1 MLSPNAEA
9 FQIEN
14 LLGLKTTERT
24 GEETCTASENTVRNI
39 CLSSAAS
46 GGIQCIHPARQTV
59 HETSNRGQISVEL
72 CHSDLWHAFH
82 NLGTEMIIT
91 KTGRRMFPAIRVRI
105 QGLESKK
112 RYKVYLDFQQQDK
125 HKYRYVY
132 HSSKWMVSGSGE
144 TMVPN
149 QVHHHP
155 DSPLDSS
162 HLTSQV
168 VSFERIKLTNSDKM
182 RAGQISLVSMQK
194 FIPRIHVESVTLD
207 QTPGEPEKEHF
218 VAIFPQTSFI
228 AVTAY
233 QNQEI
238 TRLKIARNPF
248 AKGFREAGK
257 NRSSLEAMMESYGLH
272 VDGSGSFD
280 MNSLLGRRVLKRSA
294 HQRGDTN
301 TSECEG
307 EYMKSI
313 LYPYTYIQRP
323 IPVLTMDPS
332 LNLPGYIKVEAPDIY
347 SSDAYSNSCQQT
359 DEPYAFH
366 PDTFK
371 QQRLEQ
377 WKTCVSS

>member
-14 LLGLKTTERT
+14 LLGLKTTDRT
-24 GEETCTASENTVRNI
+24 EEEIVTGDTVRNI
-39 CLSSAAS
+39 CLSSS
-46 GGIQCIHPARQTV
+46 GGIQCIHPARLTA
-59 HETSNRGQISVEL
+59 HELSGRGEISVEL

-105 QGLESKK
+105 QGLESNK

-155 DSPLDSS
+155 DSPLEAS

-168 VSFERIKLTNSDKM
+168 VSFERIKLTNSDKT

-194 FIPRIHVESVTLD
+194 FIPRIHVESVLMD
-207 QTPGEPEKEHF
+207 QTDDPNGKHF

-257 NRSSLEAMMESYGLH
+257 NRSSLEAMMESYGLQ

-280 MNSLLGRRVLKRSA
+280 MNSLLGRRMLKRSA
-294 HQRGDTN
+294 HERDETY
-301 TSECEG
+301 TTKSEG
-307 EYMKSI
+307 ECTSSI
-313 LYPYTYIQRP
+313 HGLYPYTSYIPRP
-323 IPVLTMDPS
+323 TPVINMDSSLT
-332 LNLPGYIKVEAPDIY
+332 LPGYNIKVEAPDMY
-347 SSDAYSNSCQQT
+347 SSDTFICHQT
-359 DEPYAFH
+359 DESCMCH
-366 PDTFK
+366 RHMLTHLD
-371 QQRLEQ
+371 Q
-377 WKTCVSS
+377 WKSCVS

>member
-14 LLGLKTTERT
+14 LLGLKTTPGRT
-24 GEETCTASENTVRNI
+24 EGEPCTGNGEDTVRNI
-39 CLSSAAS
+39 CLSSNTS

-59 HETSNRGQISVEL
+59 QDMSGRSQISVEL

-105 QGLESKK
+105 QGLETHK

-132 HSSKWMVSGSGE
+132 HSSKWMVSGTGE
-144 TMVPN
+144 KMIPN
-149 QVHHHP
+149 QVHYHP
-155 DSPLDSS
+155 DSPLDAA

-168 VSFERIKLTNSDKM
+168 VSFERIKLTNSDKT
-182 RAGQISLVSMQK
+182 RAGQVSLVSMQK
-194 FIPRIHVESVTLD
+194 FIPRIHVESVLTD
-207 QTPGEPEKEHF
+207 ETEESENRHF
-218 VAIFPQTSFI
+218 IAIFPQTSFI

-257 NRSSLEAMMESYGLH
+257 NRSSLEAMMESYGLQ
-272 VDGSGSFD
+272 VDGPGAFD
-280 MNSLLGRRVLKRSA
+280 MNSLLGRRMLKRSA
-294 HQRGDTN
+294 HRRDETY
-301 TSECEG
+301 TAKSEDECMSSVHG
-307 EYMKSI
+307 
-313 LYPYTYIQRP
+313 LYPYTSYIQRP
-323 IPVLTMDPS
+323 IPVMNMEPS
-332 LNLPGYIKVEAPDIY
+332 MTLSGYIKVEAPDMY
-347 SSDAYSNSCQQT
+347 SPETYSCTQT
-359 DEPYAFH
+359 DESCACQTH
-366 PDTFK
+366 TLSLMD
-371 QQRLEQ
+371 Q
-377 WKTCVSS
+377 WKSSFS